1 MYNND
6 MTISIGQLT
15 VRKLALQLL
24 DEPTGIKKE
33 AYETLSIML
42 TETDNED
49 ILENVDL
56 TQDGRAYVGEDYAE
70 EELVKVE
77 REIKIQTS
85 T

>member
-1 MYNND
+1 